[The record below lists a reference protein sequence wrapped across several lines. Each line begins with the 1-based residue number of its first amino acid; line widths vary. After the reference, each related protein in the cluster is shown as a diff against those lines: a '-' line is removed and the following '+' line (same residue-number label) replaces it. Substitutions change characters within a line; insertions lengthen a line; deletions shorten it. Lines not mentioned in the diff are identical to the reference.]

1 MYSAGYYLVKKRNC
15 DAVQILDTCHR
26 KRSEKRRVQV
36 LETDRLVLRHLRAGD
51 VEFVVHLLNEPSFIE
66 HIGDKGVRTAEE
78 ANQYL
83 LDGPLDSYE
92 RFGYGLNMVELKE
105 TGEPIGMCG
114 LVRRENLDDADIG
127 FAFLEQYWSNG
138 YARES
143 TEAVLKHAQETL
155 GLSRIVAIV
164 TAENQRSIKLLEKV
178 GLTFERMIRLSE
190 DDAEL
195 KFFVSDTQ

>member
-1 MYSAGYYLVKKRNC
+1 M
-15 DAVQILDTCHR
+15 
-26 KRSEKRRVQV
+26 QV
-36 LETDRLVLRHLRAGD
+36 LETDRLVLRYFHADD
-51 VEFVVHLLNEPSFIE
+51 VEFVVRLLNEPSFIE

-127 FAFLEQYWSNG
+127 YAFLEKHWSKG

-143 TEAVLKHAQETL
+143 AEAVLNHARETFGL
-155 GLSRIVAIV
+155 GRIVAIV
-164 TAENQRSIKLLEKV
+164 TPENHSSIKLLEKI
-178 GLTFERMIRLSE
+178 GLKFRRTIRMS
-190 DDAEL
+190 DDDVEL

>member
-1 MYSAGYYLVKKRNC
+1 M
-15 DAVQILDTCHR
+15 
-26 KRSEKRRVQV
+26 QV
-36 LETDRLVLRHLRAGD
+36 LETDRLVLRYFHADD
-51 VEFVVHLLNEPSFIE
+51 VEFVVRLLNEPSFIE

-92 RFGYGLNMVELKE
+92 RFGYGLNMMELKE

-127 FAFLEQYWSNG
+127 YAFLEKHWSKG

-143 TEAVLKHAQETL
+143 AEAVLNHARETFGL
-155 GLSRIVAIV
+155 GRIVAIV
-164 TAENQRSIKLLEKV
+164 TPENHSSIKLLEKI
-178 GLTFERMIRLSE
+178 GLKFQRAIRMS
-190 DDAEL
+190 DDDVEL
-195 KFFVSDTQ
+195 KFFVSDKQ